1 MQDNLI
7 RINIDSTNRQLQDMH
22 RCVNSMR
29 YSPFV
34 TLFLSLGYEKQR
46 DVRKQFNGDN
56 WGLATSF
63 YNLGKISGRIEQLM
77 RIISLLDNAAPA
89 LPLELMEEVAAATL
103 GIFNVEYAN
112 PDGKRVTRVDIS
124 RMIISDWDKLL
135 AEYLLKVAPDEVNAH
150 VAQMGMT
157 AAGKSHERVS
167 PFEHPTGMSEAL
179 KTWAQVWY
187 MGYDKAIAEGYVH
200 PSTVERA
207 DHSRQPGSMQRRG
220 WAYEQT

>member
-7 RINIDSTNRQLQDMH
+7 RINIDSTTSQLQGMH
-22 RCVNSMR
+22 MCVNSMR
-29 YSPFV
+29 NSPFV

-56 WGLATSF
+56 WGLANSF
-63 YNLGKISGRIEQLM
+63 YNLSKISGRIEQLM
-77 RIISLLDNAAPA
+77 RIISLLDKTAPA

-112 PDGKRVTRVDIS
+112 PDGRRVTRVDIS
-124 RMIISDWDKLL
+124 RMIINDWDKLL

-150 VAQMGMT
+150 VAQMGFE
-157 AAGKSHERVS
+157 AAGKSHGRIN
-167 PFEHPTGMSEAL
+167 PFELPNGMTDSL
-179 KTWAQVWY
+179 MTWAKVWY

-207 DHSRQPGSMQRRG
+207 DHGRQPGSMQRRG